1 LKKFSSEHNRI
12 QHKFHLINKKH
23 WKSDEFDVRYYL
35 IFQLK
40 DVRNKSIL
48 DIGGSEGLI
57 SSEIHKSNLRVM
69 LDTNFSSLKT
79 CLSKTDNEINSICA
93 SMTHLPFK
101 NSCFDVIIHSHTI
114 ALAKAIDL
122 KKDSD
127 SSKKIFELPT
137 VKKTLSDAKRV
148 LIKNGKMYITTAN
161 AAYYGGGK
169 FTFDELN
176 NAIKI
181 FEKVKIMFYNTY
193 PKNNNRILSIS
204 HVFPKVKSKFLN
216 DDKIII
222 DLMKSKSKNNFSKY
236 FFCICL
242 KLEN

>member
-1 LKKFSSEHNRI
+1 MKKFSSEHNRI

-40 DVRNKSIL
+40 NIKNKSIL

-57 SSEIHKSNLRVM
+57 SSEIHMSNLRVM
-69 LDTNFSSLKT
+69 LDTNFLSLKT
-79 CLSKTDNEINSICA
+79 CLAKTDNEINPICA

-122 KKDSD
+122 KNNSN
-127 SSKKIFELPT
+127 STKILELPT

-148 LIKNGKMYITTAN
+148 LIKNGVIYLTTAN
-161 AAYYGGGK
+161 AAYYQGGK
-169 FTFDELN
+169 FTFDELKN
-176 NAIKI
+176 TLKI

-204 HVFPKVKSKFLN
+204 HVFPKIKSKFVN
-216 DDKIII
+216 EDKIIN

-236 FFCICL
+236 FFCICS